1 MAYTAKDAVQT
12 FLDYINLKQEN
23 VSFIPETSNRG
34 LVLDSNGERVVI
46 FVYPIS
52 HKEDDSKN
60 FFDTRDS
67 GARERG
73 VAWKYALEQALK
85 YFCIAVHNKV
95 DRYKDYIFS
104 LEAHEAIIA
113 KVSGTLEGRR
123 NGPGTQIVIPNDFA
137 PNKNIER
144 IKTKNNFYIAAIK
157 KESFFDYIL
166 MFDNRP
172 YTHEYD
178 LEELKNVS
186 LSEISHNEKVD
197 LSEEFARYLKI
208 VDKIEES
215 TVKGYVGALR
225 GKLFDEI
232 KEDVVDV
239 DIYSIMNI
247 YRFSEIVKV
256 LENSSKYKE
265 INDRSHRKIGSA
277 LNMYSEFLQWRNKS
291 HQRIFFGAP
300 GTGKSFELNKEA
312 REYFGDNYER
322 VTFHPNYMYGNFVGA
337 FKPFPKVLKRSDG
350 TIKTDEDGN
359 IQESITYEYIP
370 GVLMRQLVKAF
381 KYPMQDYLLLVEEI
395 NRANVAAVFG
405 DVFQLLDRDSNG
417 ESEYSIA
424 TSKELQEF
432 LKKEFNEFELDK
444 RIKEKLGGDFS
455 RLYLPNNLYIWASMN
470 SADQGVMPMD
480 TAFRRRWE
488 FRYIGINDMADLNK
502 SDFDRYKFKIN
513 NVELV
518 NWDLFRR
525 ELNKKLSSLN
535 IPEDKLIGPYFIS
548 KSILEDSD
556 IDRLTEIIKNKVLM
570 YLYEDAAKAHRP
582 SLFAEGKYATYSDV
596 CKYFSEN
603 ALNLFKG
610 NIDLKTE
617 LIYINAAYDIQ
628 NSNEISMVAEDE
640 TEYKS

>member
-12 FLDYINLKQEN
+12 FLNYINLKEEDI
-23 VSFIPETSNRG
+23 SFIPETSNRG
-34 LVLDSNGERVVI
+34 LLLDVKGEKVVI

-52 HKEDDSKN
+52 HKADDSKN

-73 VAWKYALEQALK
+73 VAWQYALEQKLK
-85 YFCIAVHNKV
+85 YFCVAVHNQV
-95 DRYKDYIFS
+95 DRYKNYIFS
-104 LEAHEAIIA
+104 LESNEAIVA
-113 KVSGTLEGRR
+113 TVSGTIDGKR
-123 NGPGTQIVIPNDFA
+123 NGTGTQIVIPNDFA

-144 IKTKNNFYIAAIK
+144 IMTKNNFYITAVK
-157 KESFFDYIL
+157 KEAFDNYITI
-166 MFDNRP
+166 FDNRP

-178 LEELKNVS
+178 VAILKNMSSSVVS
-186 LSEISHNEKVD
+186 DDTKND

-215 TVKGYVGALR
+215 TVKSYVGALR

-232 KEDVVDV
+232 KETVGDI
-239 DIYSIMNI
+239 DIYSIVNI
-247 YRFSEIVKV
+247 YRMSETVKL
-256 LENSSKYKE
+256 LESYSKYQE
-265 INDRSHRKIGSA
+265 INERSHRRIGSA
-277 LNMYSEFLQWRNKS
+277 LKMYSEFLKWRSKS

-312 REYFGDNYER
+312 KEYFGDNYER

-337 FKPFPKVLKRSDG
+337 FKPFPKVLKKNDG

-370 GVLMRQLVKAF
+370 GVLMRQLVNAF
-381 KYPMQDYLLLVEEI
+381 KYPTQDYLLLIEEI

-405 DVFQLLDRDSNG
+405 DVFQLLDRNGKG

-432 LKKEFNEFELDK
+432 LKKEFNDFELDE

-455 RLYLPNNLYIWASMN
+455 RLYLPSNLYIWASMN

-488 FRYIGINDMADLNK
+488 FRYIGINDAADINK
-502 SDFDRYKFKIN
+502 ADFERYKFKIN
-513 NVELV
+513 STESVR
-518 NWDLFRR
+518 WDLFRR

-548 KSILEDSD
+548 KAILEDPD
-556 IDRLTEIIKNKVLM
+556 IDRLTEIIKYKVLM

-582 SLFAEGKYATYSDV
+582 SLFADGKYATYSDV

-603 ALNLFKG
+603 PLNLFKG
-610 NIDLKTE
+610 NINLKTE
-617 LIYINAAYDIQ
+617 LIDKNTAYDTQIT
-628 NSNEISMVAEDE
+628 NEISTSAEDE